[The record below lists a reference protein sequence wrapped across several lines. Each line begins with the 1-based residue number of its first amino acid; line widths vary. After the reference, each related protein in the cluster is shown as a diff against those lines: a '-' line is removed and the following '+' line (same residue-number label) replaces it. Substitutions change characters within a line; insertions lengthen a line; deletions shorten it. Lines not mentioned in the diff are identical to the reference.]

1 MIKKAIRILSAEAS
15 DPFLATPTKLRTNET
30 SQTRRKMRSNPWAS
44 QTVTG
49 RLGVVLVRNR
59 LGTVK
64 TASNRFLRIGL
75 SPTSHRRSRI
85 SRPAAIASTA
95 STVVTVVE
103 TRILSSGKSPVRI
116 NQMASSVIPRFL
128 PARVLVIANLF
139 LSSPTF

>member
-1 MIKKAIRILSAEAS
+1 MMIKKAIRILSAEAS

-59 LGTVK
+59 LGT
-64 TASNRFLRIGL
+64 ASNRFLRIGL

-116 NQMASSVIPRFL
+116 NQMASSIIPRFL